1 MKYFQTISVLALP
14 LIISACA
21 GSSSST
27 SSTSSTVTPS
37 AAAFTS
43 WSTYAPGTAVS
54 FSDGSTSAINA
65 SGNITQSDSAGSA
78 TLTLNGGGTATAI
91 SATNGSTTVNLS
103 SSNGDTLA
111 SGFGGA
117 STLALSKNQT
127 TMAVFANPTTN
138 AYEYQ
143 TYGAWGAYG
152 NGGAAGAISVGN
164 ATPLAGLPTSGTGAF
179 VGGASAYY
187 IDPSNNAYLVNA
199 TLNVNVDFAGRT
211 ASFSTSNSAMT
222 GGPSGTAIGNSALD
236 LSGNLSYGAGST
248 KLTGTV
254 TSTSGMT
261 GSANGKFYGPVAN
274 EIGGTYAVSGS
285 GVGSMV
291 GSFGGKR

>member
-1 MKYFQTISVLALP
+1 MKRLTVAILAVLP
-14 LIISACA
+14 ILITACA
-21 GSSSST
+21 GSSSSSSPT
-27 SSTSSTVTPS
+27 STPVP
-37 AAAFTS
+37 AAPAFTS
-43 WSTYAPGTAVS
+43 WSTYTPGTAIG
-54 FSDGSTSAINA
+54 FSEGSSSALSSTGA
-65 SGNITQSDSAGSA
+65 ITQSDSAGSA
-78 TLTLNGGGTATAI
+78 TLTLNGGGTNTAI
-91 SATNGSTTVNLS
+91 SATNGSTTINMS
-103 SSNGDTLA
+103 TSNGDTLS

-117 STLALSKNQT
+117 STLGLNKTQT
-127 TMAVFANPTTN
+127 TMAVFANPTIN

-164 ATPLAGLPTSGTGAF
+164 VTPLAGLPTSGTGAF
-179 VGGASAYY
+179 IGGASGYY

-211 ASFSTSNSAMT
+211 ASFNTSNSAMT
-222 GGPSGTAIGNSALD
+222 GGPSGSPIGNGDLN

-248 KLTGTV
+248 KLSGTV
-254 TSTSGMT
+254 TSTNGMT
-261 GSANGKFYGPVAN
+261 GPVNGKFYGPVAN

-285 GVGSMV
+285 GLGSMV